1 VENTFLPKRAR
12 AIVAGALVALTG
24 AVAVAAQTGGE
35 AVPPPAASSPPP
47 PPAVSASELTS
58 HFVATAIPTTNFIA
72 TASRMAVSKSR
83 NAKVQKF
90 AAALATDQTAL
101 ANSLAGWVN
110 VNGPVVTLR
119 SPYTGQ
125 IGPGATKLKAPNLL
139 PAQVTSLQRL
149 SASNGHDFDALFI
162 SALMEALVQ
171 LQILYRDFIQNG
183 TDPGLH
189 AIAARELPKVEQTI
203 SALDSL

>member
-1 VENTFLPKRAR
+1 VENTFLPKRSR
-12 AIVAGALVALTG
+12 AIVAGAFVILTA
-24 AVAVAAQTGGE
+24 AVSAAAQTGVGT
-35 AVPPPAASSPPP
+35 AAPPAASSSSAPSD
-47 PPAVSASELTS
+47 ASASELTS

-72 TASRMAVSKSR
+72 TASRMAVSKSH

-90 AAALATDQTAL
+90 ATAL
-101 ANSLAGWVN
+101 AIDQSAIANSLTSWVN

-125 IGPGATKLKAPNLL
+125 IGPGAEKLKAPNLL
-139 PAQVTSLQRL
+139 PAQVTKLQRL
-149 SASNGHDFDALFI
+149 SASNGHDFDALFV
-162 SALMEALVQ
+162 SAQMEALVQ

>member
-12 AIVAGALVALTG
+12 AFPAGALAILT
-24 AVAVAAQTGGE
+24 AVVSASAQTGGE
-35 AVPPPAASSPPP
+35 PAPPPAASTSPA

-58 HFVATAIPTTNFIA
+58 HFVATAIPTTNFMA
-72 TASRMAVSKSR
+72 TASRMAVSKSH

-119 SPYTGQ
+119 SPYTGE
-125 IGPGATKLKAPNLL
+125 IGPGASKLKAPNLL
-139 PAQVTSLQRL
+139 PAQVTNLQRL
-149 SASNGHDFDALFI
+149 SASNGHDFDTLFV
-162 SALMEALVQ
+162 SAQMEALVQ

>member
-1 VENTFLPKRAR
+1 MERPFLPKPVL
-12 AIVAGALVALTG
+12 AILVGALAAPT
-24 AVAVAAQTGGE
+24 AVLSASAQTGGGGE
-35 AVPPPAASSPPP
+35 AAPSSSPPP
-47 PPAVSASELTS
+47 QAVPASERTS
-58 HFVATAIPTTNFIA
+58 HFVSTAVPITNFIA
-72 TASRMAVSKSR
+72 TASRMAISKSR
-83 NAKVQKF
+83 NAKIQQF
-90 AAALATDQTAL
+90 AGPLAKDQSAI
-101 ANSLAGWVN
+101 ANSLAAWVN

-149 SASNGHDFDALFI
+149 SASSSHDFDALFV
-162 SALMEALVQ
+162 SAQMEALVQ

-189 AIAARELPKVEQTI
+189 AIAERELPKVEQTI

>member
-1 VENTFLPKRAR
+1 MENTFLPKRAR

-24 AVAVAAQTGGE
+24 AVAVAAQTRGE

-189 AIAARELPKVEQTI
+189 AIAERELPKVEQTI

>member
-1 VENTFLPKRAR
+1 MGNTFLPKRAR
-12 AIVAGALVALTG
+12 AIVAGAFVTLTA
-24 AVAVAAQTGGE
+24 AVSAAAQTGGE
-35 AVPPPAASSPPP
+35 AAPPPAASSSPAPPS
-47 PPAVSASELTS
+47 VSASELMS

-72 TASRMAVSKSR
+72 TASRMAVSKSH

-125 IGPGATKLKAPNLL
+125 IGPGAAKLKAPNLL
-139 PAQVTSLQRL
+139 PAQVTNLQRL
-149 SASNGHDFDALFI
+149 SASNGHDFDARFV
-162 SALMEALVQ
+162 SAQMEALVQ
-171 LQILYRDFIQNG
+171 LQTLYRDFIQNG

-189 AIAARELPKVEQTI
+189 AIATRELPKVEQTI

>member
-24 AVAVAAQTGGE
+24 AVAAAAQTGGE
-35 AVPPPAASSPPP
+35 AVPPPAASSPPA

-72 TASRMAVSKSR
+72 TASRMAVSKSH

-125 IGPGATKLKAPNLL
+125 IGPGAAKLKAPNLL

-149 SASNGHDFDALFI
+149 SASNGHDFDALFV
-162 SALMEALVQ
+162 SAQMEALVQ

>member
-1 VENTFLPKRAR
+1 MENSFLPKRAR

-24 AVAVAAQTGGE
+24 AVAVAAQTRGE
-35 AVPPPAASSPPP
+35 AVPPPAASSPPA

-72 TASRMAVSKSR
+72 TASRMAVSKSH

-90 AAALATDQTAL
+90 AAALATDQTVI
-101 ANSLAGWVN
+101 ANSLASWVN
-110 VNGPVVTLR
+110 VIGPVVTLR

-125 IGPGATKLKAPNLL
+125 IGPGAAKLKAPNLL

-171 LQILYRDFIQNG
+171 LQILNRDFIQNG
-183 TDPGLH
+183 PDPGLH

>member
-1 VENTFLPKRAR
+1 MERPFLPKPVL
-12 AIVAGALVALTG
+12 AILAGALAALTAILSAAALTG
-24 AVAVAAQTGGE
+24 GE
-35 AVPPPAASSPPP
+35 TAPSSSPPAQ
-47 PPAVSASELTS
+47 AVPASELIS
-58 HFVATAIPTTNFIA
+58 HFVATAVPTTNFIA
-72 TASRMAVSKSR
+72 TASRMAISKSR
-83 NAKVQKF
+83 NAKIQQF
-90 AAALATDQTAL
+90 AGPLAKDQSAI
-101 ANSLAGWVN
+101 ASSLAAWVN

-139 PAQVTSLQRL
+139 SAQVTSLQRL
-149 SASNGHDFDALFI
+149 SASSSHDFDALFV
-162 SALMEALVQ
+162 SAQMEALVQ

-189 AIAARELPKVEQTI
+189 AIAERELPKVEQTI